1 MKLIMAA
8 LDDLIQQ
15 IKDPELRDR
24 IQKEA
29 DSLLKQKKFGLVFE
43 DHLPE
48 CTPLYG
54 MPIKRKSQVALK
66 TGEVNDIYIVDKIVG
81 DQAECVHSINHETV
95 TLPVKDLV
103 VVAKF
108 GDPIFPCLKAMDSVC
123 NAPDSDLWHTLIEAD
138 NYHAL
143 QLLKYL
149 YAGKVDCIYIDPP
162 YNTGAKDWKY
172 NNDYVDGNDSYRH
185 SKWLSMMQKRLN
197 LAKDLLNPKDSVLI
211 VTIDEKEYL
220 HLGCLLEEMF
230 KDSPMQMI
238 SSCINPGGVSRGT
251 FRRVDEYIY
260 FIMLGDAAPAAMQ
273 LDAEWFG
280 GELSKHVLD
289 LNWRSFARAGS
300 NSDRKDR
307 PNLFY
312 PIFVSQDLRS
322 VHSIGESYLGDNRS
336 EIVAPNETIAVWP
349 LHKDGSEAYWMYTQ
363 DGLKDLIKHGYF
375 HIGSKTRNGVALY
388 YLNKGEQEKIKAGVF
403 NVIGYS
409 DKDGSVITT
418 TANDSQNAIAPT
430 QWRIPMHNARTGGTE
445 ILKKLIG
452 KRFDF
457 PKSLYAVHDTIRF
470 FVANKPNALIV
481 DFFAGSGTTLHAV
494 NLLNKEDGGSRR
506 CIMVTNNEVSADE
519 SEALSAKGF
528 QPGDEEWE
536 KLGIARYV
544 NWPRTQCSILGI
556 DVNGNPISGEYLTTC
571 KQTIE
576 TDRKIIQ
583 IAMDGNLMSSDAK
596 KSIIS
601 LLEKSKIP
609 QNALTKNNNYI
620 LGEDY
625 TTSILFNL
633 EYMDEW
639 LEALEEQTQ
648 VAEIYIVTDKK
659 PVFNQIKTR
668 IKETLGAIS
677 KEEPVKFP
685 MSDGFKANAAFFKL
699 GFLDKNAV
707 ALGHQFKE
715 ILSTLWMKAGAIG
728 ACPVI
733 EDTPDDM
740 LILPKNR
747 FAVLLDET
755 MFNEF
760 AEKMQASPDIQT
772 IYFITDSEKSF
783 RDMSNQFANTTT
795 YQLYRDYLDNFR
807 INIGR

>member
-1 MKLIMAA
+1 
-8 LDDLIQQ
+8 
-15 IKDPELRDR
+15 
-24 IQKEA
+24 
-29 DSLLKQKKFGLVFE
+29 
-43 DHLPE
+43 
-48 CTPLYG
+48 
-54 MPIKRKSQVALK
+54 
-66 TGEVNDIYIVDKIVG
+66 
-81 DQAECVHSINHETV
+81 
-95 TLPVKDLV
+95 
-103 VVAKF
+103 
-108 GDPIFPCLKAMDSVC
+108 
-123 NAPDSDLWHTLIEAD
+123 
-138 NYHAL
+138 
-143 QLLKYL
+143 
-149 YAGKVDCIYIDPP
+149 
-162 YNTGAKDWKY
+162 
-172 NNDYVDGNDSYRH
+172 
-185 SKWLSMMQKRLN
+185 
-197 LAKDLLNPKDSVLI
+197 
-211 VTIDEKEYL
+211 
-220 HLGCLLEEMF
+220 
-230 KDSPMQMI
+230 MQMI

>member
-1 MKLIMAA
+1 MAA

-48 CTPLYG
+48 CTPLYDV
-54 MPIKRKSQVALK
+54 PIKRRSQVALK
-66 TGEVNDIYIVDKIVG
+66 TGEVNDIYRVDKIVG
-81 DQAECVHSINHETV
+81 DQAECVHEVSHETV
-95 TLPVKDLV
+95 TLPLKDLV

-108 GDPIFPCLKAMDSVC
+108 GDPIFPCLKQLDSVC
-123 NAPDSDLWHTLIEAD
+123 NAPDSNLWHTLIEAD

-143 QLLKYL
+143 QLLRYL

-185 SKWLSMMQKRLN
+185 SKWLSMMQKRLS

-230 KDSPMQMI
+230 KDVRMQMV
-238 SSCINPGGVSRGT
+238 SSLINSGGVARDKQFSRT
-251 FRRVDEYIY
+251 DEYI
-260 FIMLGDAAPAAMQ
+260 FIIEIGEANPTPLNLSDEWTTKADVRTTKISWRQ
-273 LDAEWFG
+273 L
-280 GELSKHVLD
+280 S
-289 LNWRSFARAGS
+289 RSGS
-300 NSDRKDR
+300 NSTRKHS
-307 PNLFY
+307 PGCFY
-312 PIFVSQDLRS
+312 PIFVSLDGS
-322 VHSIGESYLGDNRS
+322 HIVSIGEPLKKDGDRN
-336 EIVAPNETIAVWP
+336 EVIAPEGTIAIFP
-349 LHKDGSEAYWMYTQ
+349 MHMDGTEGCWQLSPKSLKEAITNGYVRLGRFTQ
-363 DGLKDLIKHGYF
+363 LGMSI
-375 HIGSKTRNGVALY
+375 T
-388 YLNKGEQEKIKAGVF
+388 YLNRKEIEKVNSDGVL
-403 NVIGYS
+403 VLGRRS
-409 DKDGSVITT
+409 DNSLIIDDGNYVRKSI
-418 TANDSQNAIAPT
+418 PGT
-430 QWRIPMHNARTGGTE
+430 QWRINSHNALIGGTNV
-445 ILKKLIG
+445 LKNVFG
-452 KRFDF
+452 EGRFSY
-457 PKSLYAVHDTIRF
+457 PKSLYAVHDVLRF

-494 NLLNKEDGGSRR
+494 NLLNAEDGGSRR
-506 CIMVTNNEVSADE
+506 CIMVTNNEVSAA
-519 SEALSAKGF
+519 EATSLSAQGF

-544 NWPRTQCSILGI
+544 NWPRTKCSIQGV
-556 DVNGNPISGEYLTTC
+556 DVNDTPISGEYLTTC
-571 KQTIE
+571 KQNVEI
-576 TDRKIIQ
+576 DRKIVQ
-583 IAMDGNLMSSDAK
+583 ITMDGNSMSSDAK
-596 KSIIS
+596 KSILG

-609 QNALTKNNNYI
+609 QNALTKNSNYI

-633 EYMDEW
+633 EYIDEW
-639 LEALEEQTQ
+639 LEALEEHTQ

-659 PVFNQIKTR
+659 PVFNQIKAR
-668 IKETLGAIS
+668 IKETLGTIS

-685 MSDGFKANAAFFKL
+685 MADGFKANAAFFKL

-707 ALGHQFKE
+707 ALGNQFKE

-733 EDTPDDM
+733 EATPDDM

-760 AEKMQASPDIQT
+760 ADKMQEYPDIQT

>member
-1 MKLIMAA
+1 MAA

-54 MPIKRKSQVALK
+54 IPIKRKSQVALK

-81 DQAECVHSINHETV
+81 DQAGCVHSISRETV

-185 SKWLSMMQKRLN
+185 SKWLSMMQKRLS
-197 LAKDLLNPKDSVLI
+197 LAKDLLNPQDSVLI

-220 HLGCLLEEMF
+220 HLGCILEEMF
-230 KDSPMQMI
+230 PNARMQMI
-238 SSCINPGGVSRGT
+238 ASQITPQGNP
-251 FRRVDEYIY
+251 RVKQFYKTDEYV
-260 FIMLGDAAPAAMQ
+260 FIIEFGDAQAISLPLEQYWRTGTGDAP
-273 LDAEWFG
+273 
-280 GELSKHVLD
+280 KKNI
-289 LNWRSFARAGS
+289 NWASLLRTGSAR
-300 NSDRKDR
+300 RREDR
-307 PNLFY
+307 PLMFY
-312 PIFVSQDLRS
+312 PFFIKDTINGPVID
-322 VHSIGESYLGDNRS
+322 SIGECYLGDDLKS
-336 EIVAPNETIAVWP
+336 VLCPNETTAVWP
-349 LHKDGSEAYWMYTQ
+349 IGRNGELRRWQVSASSARKLKEDGFLRLGKWSDADTAVQYLAEGNRDGIISGQIPVAGKHFDGSF
-363 DGLKDLIKHGYF
+363 LIDENYVASFVPGTIWKIPTHDATRF
-375 HIGSKTRNGVALY
+375 GSQL
-388 YLNKGEQEKIKAGVF
+388 LNKILGE
-403 NVIGYS
+403 
-409 DKDGSVITT
+409 
-418 TANDSQNAIAPT
+418 
-430 QWRIPMHNARTGGTE
+430 
-445 ILKKLIG
+445 

-457 PKSLYAVHDTIRF
+457 PKSLYAVHDVLRF

-494 NLLNKEDGGSRR
+494 NLLNAEDGGNRR

-519 SEALSAKGF
+519 ANALATKGF
-528 QPGDEEWE
+528 QAGDEEWE

-544 NWPRTQCSILGI
+544 NWPRTKCSIQGV
-556 DVNGNPISGEYLTTC
+556 DVNGNPIAGEYLTTC
-571 KQTIE
+571 KQTVEI
-576 TDRKIIQ
+576 DRKVTQ
-583 IAMDGNLMSSDAK
+583 IAMDGDSMSIDAK

-609 QNALTKNNNYI
+609 QNVLTKNSNYI

-625 TTSILFNL
+625 TTSILFNAV
-633 EYMDEW
+633 YADEW
-639 LEALEEQTQ
+639 LEALEEQSQ

-659 PVFNQIKTR
+659 PVFNQLKKR
-668 IKETLGAIS
+668 IKETLGTIS

-685 MSDGFKANAAFFKL
+685 MADGFKANAAFFKL

-715 ILSTLWMKAGAIG
+715 ILSTLWMKAGAVSI
-728 ACPVI
+728 CPEI
-733 EDTPDDM
+733 EATPDDM
-740 LILPKNR
+740 LILPKNS
-747 FAVLLDET
+747 FAVLLDEA

-760 AEKMQASPDIQT
+760 ADKMQEYPNIKT